1 MGIFFQVMISF
12 DLSACIFVQAIY
24 FNILKGQNFYDDKTA
39 MRRYNI
45 YANIPTVGRYELMR
59 ENPRLCTKPD
69 DEYWNE
75 CFTWQDLKKI
85 IPYLKSQGWKFE
97 IEAISKDQV
106 PGKIHIFSF
115 TYGVNHD
122 FRIVNI
128 AGMRIIMARDFGV
141 DNTQKESL
149 NPIGY

>member
-1 MGIFFQVMISF
+1 MISF
-12 DLSACIFVQAIY
+12 DLSACILIHTIY
-24 FNILKGQNFYDDKTA
+24 FNILKGKNFNDDKTD

-45 YANIPTVGRYELMR
+45 YASIPMIGRYELTR
-59 ENPRLCTKPD
+59 ENPHSCAQPD

-97 IEAISKDQV
+97 IETVSKDQAHE
-106 PGKIHIFSF
+106 KIHIFSF

-128 AGMRIIMARDFGV
+128 SDIRIIMARDFDV
-141 DNTQKESL
+141 ANTQKESL